1 MALSAGNKTHE
12 ELANRRRE
20 TRVSIESTV
29 NLGGG
34 ALRYTCMA
42 NADVFLFY
50 VGPLFGVES
59 SGNP

>member
-1 MALSAGNKTHE
+1 MALSAGNETHE
-12 ELANRRRE
+12 ELANRRRD
-20 TRVSIESTV
+20 TRVSMSRQSFWGE
-29 NLGGG
+29 G
-34 ALRYTCMA
+34 ALRYTCKA